1 MGIGDRLD
9 DTVDKAKDKLSG
21 APETAGRPSESTK
34 DAGSKQRGQRGQNAG
49 QRPRESQQ
57 RPAGPGQP
65 EHDPGQRPREA
76 GSGQPG
82 TTRGKQDR
90 DRDRDRDRR

>member
-9 DTVDKAKDKLSG
+9 ETADKKAKDRLSG
-21 APETAGRPSESTK
+21 GPETAGRPSESTR
-34 DAGSKQRGQRGQNAG
+34 DAASGSKQRGQRGQNAG
-49 QRPRESQQ
+49 QRPRDSQQ

-82 TTRGKQDR
+82 TTRSKQDR
-90 DRDRDRDRR
+90 DRS